1 MKSTFPSPLPL
12 LGLVNQFIVKS
23 NADIKFSIISKW
35 YDKPDLVTQ
44 GRDSE
49 NADIAFPQTNNLN
62 TSHLVELSG
71 NLFC

>member
-1 MKSTFPSPLPL
+1 MQKLSFQSFLS
-12 LGLVNQFIVKS
+12 G
-23 NADIKFSIISKW
+23 
-35 YDKPDLVTQ
+35 YDKPDRVTQ

-49 NADIAFPQTNNLN
+49 NADIAFPQTNKLN